1 MEKYFQCNNCNDI
14 YEDIFESQCCG
25 KLYCSKC
32 IGFLVN
38 IPCKFCNNSLRFS
51 KNLFAQRI
59 LKSINVHCKYDC
71 GKYLSY
77 FEMVKHLLICDNKL
91 FECSIDQCKFK
102 SNKNEMMTHLVTHHK
117 SYCLILMEYH
127 DALKQTIS
135 RITKEDY
142 KTANNE
148 KEEETLIDF
157 ASYGVSNN
165 ELRLGQ
171 VRYVVNRNLLRD
183 RGLLSVG
190 DEGLVDFESGQRHRG
205 NNNGVNSV
213 VGVGGSLRRNNYVN
227 NVGNGN
233 VINSINNNNSNGF
246 GSGNGNNGVHRALT
260 NFIQPLDEVSDQSL
274 ISNSNEVMGA
284 MHFNSFTSQETI

>member
-1 MEKYFQCNNCNDI
+1 M
-14 YEDIFESQCCG
+14 
-25 KLYCSKC
+25 
-32 IGFLVN
+32 N

-59 LKSINVHCKYDC
+59 LKSINVHCKYNC

-77 FEMVKHLLICDNKL
+77 FEMVKHLLVCDNKL
-91 FECSIDQCKFK
+91 FECTIDQCKFK
-102 SNKNEMMTHLVTHHK
+102 SNKNEMMTHLISKHK
-117 SYCLILMEYH
+117 SYCLILMEYY
-127 DALKQTIS
+127 DAFKQTIS
-135 RITKEDY
+135 KITKEDY

-171 VRYVVNRNLLRD
+171 ERNVVNRNLLRD
-183 RGLLSVG
+183 RGLLSIG
-190 DEGLVDFESGQRHRG
+190 DEGLVDFESGQRHR
-205 NNNGVNSV
+205 VSSV

-227 NVGNGN
+227 NNVG
-233 VINSINNNNSNGF
+233 SI
-246 GSGNGNNGVHRALT
+246 NGNNGVHRALT

-274 ISNSNEVMGA
+274 LSNSNDVMGA